1 MMRLLIGL
9 NPTII
14 NYPMNWYIIKNPD
27 LTCHIIDNT
36 DRAMAAIENW
46 GPYASREDAIA
57 KRIGLIRA
65 GKCDPA

>member
-1 MMRLLIGL
+1 
-9 NPTII
+9 
-14 NYPMNWYIIKNPD
+14 MNWYIIKNPD

-36 DRAMAAIENW
+36 DRAMAAVENW

-57 KRIGLIRA
+57 KRVGLIRA